1 MSHVP
6 ELHRTIRPF
15 CYFISCILYPN
26 FIDIVDILL
35 SCPWQKNER
44 GPQLMTAYLMKN
56 SVTSSLL
63 YI

>member
-1 MSHVP
+1 MSRVP

-15 CYFISCILYPN
+15 CYCIYCTLYPN
-26 FIDIVDILL
+26 FIDTVDILL
-35 SCPWQKNER
+35 SCPWQKNGR